1 MNAAQRMRQ
10 LGRRQ
15 SSGGAPSSIFGSA
28 AGMAQSIETEDR
40 LRVSVYP
47 FVCQEMPEV
56 AMGLASCFAYLLEQ
70 YPSTRAHRVFA
81 RMDNDGDSDEIA
93 PQDYQFSPA
102 DWSMAGLADNVQMW
116 GELRLG
122 DPITLTLNVDTSLL
136 DGEEG
141 FQYTYEFQDLDHVVE
156 IMPEIVD
163 GLMKELLGQ
172 DTAPLIND
180 YMGVEAEGE
189 ALELLPLLFDWNLD
203 VYLQLCG
210 VDWAEEDIR
219 DQFNEFAAI
228 CKRQDNDFSD
238 WCLAMMAK
246 HVMQAGLEDIGE
258 VIVPLLNDIHD
269 LDGSAGVPGLALG
282 LAELGYHERAAAML
296 EDCLNENPVEL
307 VFYCLAKALLD
318 AGRFHEAVDA
328 CQRGLEAG
336 LDDPTLYMQY
346 AQLLITAQTHGWH
359 IEDVLLIDPDEIDED
374 LHITQEIANALKLHF
389 LNNQESVQGLGMAI
403 NYMLDAGDD
412 EMWVYFLR
420 LVLIDEHNLHL
431 TEIVD
436 RMMDLD
442 DYSPAVAILE
452 ENARETEWAELCLA
466 QIALENGQR
475 QRAAELIEKGQNL
488 QFHKPHVVLALQRLL
503 LSVEL
508 PGFEEDFAE
517 IQMQMNAGAKLPNR
531 SIGLLETACE
541 VAPKLTIMR
550 VRLAQAYESRD
561 EYAEAL
567 EVLQDAEAELGSNPR
582 FSLGIVHAYDMLRQH
597 DDAVVKLTTAL
608 DEHPNDINLIS
619 HLVFRLAVDD
629 QMDDA
634 RRVHEHGGSHR
645 PLASPPSDKC
655 ATTWRSASPNRTS
668 QAQPA
673 QSDRRCAPAVLPRKP
688 ASRRPRSAPP
698 A

>member
-40 LRVSVYP
+40 LRVGVYP

-122 DPITLTLNVDTSLL
+122 DPITLVLQIDSSLL

-141 FQYTYEFQDLDHVVE
+141 FHYEFEYQELRHVIG
-156 IMPEIVD
+156 IMPDVLDQIMRD
-163 GLMKELLGQ
+163 LLGE
-172 DTAPLIND
+172 DIAPMIID
-180 YMGVEAEGE
+180 YLGVEADEE

-203 VYLQLCG
+203 VYLQFCG

-246 HVMQAGLEDIGE
+246 HVMQTGLEDIGE

-296 EDCLNENPVEL
+296 EDSLNDNPVEL

-336 LDDPTLYMQY
+336 FDDPTLYMQY
-346 AQLLITAQTHGWH
+346 AQLLITAQTQGWH

-431 TEIVD
+431 TEVVD

-442 DYSPAVAILE
+442 DYSPAVAILR

-466 QIALENGQR
+466 QIALENNQP
-475 QRAAELIEKGQNL
+475 QRAAELIEEGQNL
-488 QFHKPHVVLALQRLL
+488 QFHKPLVVQALQRLL

-508 PGFEEDFAE
+508 PGFEEDMAE
-517 IQMQMNAGAKLPNR
+517 IQMQVNAGAHVSDR
-531 SIGLLETACE
+531 GVSLLETACE
-541 VAPKLTIMR
+541 IAPKLAMLR
-550 VRLAQAYESRD
+550 VYLSQAYDSRG
-561 EYAEAL
+561 EHVEAL
-567 EVLQDAEAELGSNPR
+567 EVLQDAEADLGSHAML
-582 FSLGIVHAYDMLRQH
+582 SLGIVRAYDQLGEP
-597 DDAVVKLTTAL
+597 DAAIEKLMTAL
-608 DEHPNDINLIS
+608 DEHPNDINLIAQ
-619 HLVFRLAVDD
+619 LTLRLAVND

-634 RRVHEHGGSHR
+634 RRVMNMAEAISPSH
-645 PLASPPSDKC
+645 
-655 ATTWRSASPNRTS
+655 
-668 QAQPA
+668 
-673 QSDRRCAPAVLPRKP
+673 PAVRQVRDYL
-688 ASRRPRSAPP
+688 AQLVAEQN
-698 A
+698 